1 MASVVPG
8 DRGGQTEEDKH
19 EGRSRSPGRGA
30 RDLLDFN
37 SFASKYL
44 CVLG

>member
-8 DRGGQTEEDKH
+8 DREGQTEEDMH
-19 EGRSRSPGRGA
+19 ESQKEESWMEA

-37 SFASKYL
+37 SFSSKYL
-44 CVLG
+44 CVLD